1 MTNAVMT
8 MKRAT
13 AAVATALLA
22 TATLPAHAAE
32 ASVHVLVLGT
42 YHFANPGRDI
52 VNTKVDDVLPPHR
65 QAELEAL
72 TKQLARFAPTKVMVE
87 RDADKHDGLRIP
99 EYQAWRTG
107 GRRDVRN
114 EVEQV
119 GYRLAHAL
127 KHEAVYGID
136 ADGDF
141 PFEAVQAWAKKNGV
155 EAQLNATLDELKV
168 RAKAEEEAQRTS
180 TIAQMLAAFNEPAAI
195 RLDHQN
201 FYATALRYGR
211 GAEQPGAEL
220 LGQWTLR
227 NARSCARM
235 VQLARPGDRI
245 VVLFGAGHS
254 YLLRQCVS
262 EQPGWKLVEAVDY
275 LR

>member
-1 MTNAVMT
+1 MNRVVTT
-8 MKRAT
+8 MKCA
-13 AAVATALLA
+13 AAVALLTAAALPTYA
-22 TATLPAHAAE
+22 TDAG
-32 ASVHVLVLGT
+32 VQVLVLGT

-52 VNTKVDDVLPPHR
+52 VNTKVDDVLQPHR

-72 TKQLARFAPTKVMVE
+72 TAQLARFAPTQVMVE
-87 RDADKHDGLRIP
+87 RDADKYEGLRLP
-99 EYQAWRTG
+99 SYAAWRAG

-119 GYRLAHAL
+119 GYRLADAL

-141 PFEAVQAWAKKNGV
+141 PFEAVQSWAKKNGA
-155 EAQLNATLDELKV
+155 EAQLNAQLDELKQ
-168 RAKAEEEAQRTS
+168 RSKADEEAQYKRTIS
-180 TIAQMLAAFNEPAAI
+180 ATLAAFNDPARI
-195 RLDHQN
+195 LRDHQFN
-201 FYATALRYGR
+201 TIALRYGR

-235 VQLARPGDRI
+235 VQLAKPGDRI

-254 YLLRQCVS
+254 YLLRQCVK
-262 EQPGWKLVEAVDY
+262 EQPGWTLVEAVDY